1 MNTSIDRLKAHTYN
15 REGKSYQTLI
25 DRRVFIS
32 DPRFIPI
39 ESLESIESYQLN
51 KPKSNIDTLIWVSSK
66 NQKVSRPSNN
76 QNVICII

>member
-1 MNTSIDRLKAHTYN
+1 M
-15 REGKSYQTLI
+15 
-25 DRRVFIS
+25 FIF
-32 DPRFIPI
+32 DLRFIPI
-39 ESLESIESYQLN
+39 ESLESIELYQLN